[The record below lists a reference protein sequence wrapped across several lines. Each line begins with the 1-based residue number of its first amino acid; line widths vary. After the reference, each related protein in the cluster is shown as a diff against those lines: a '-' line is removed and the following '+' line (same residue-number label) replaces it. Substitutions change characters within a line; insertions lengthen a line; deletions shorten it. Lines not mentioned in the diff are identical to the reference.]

1 MNISVLASKYKE
13 YTEFHLDPK
22 KSVGKLNGIKE
33 KVDRADKQRPSLHSW
48 SKGLSGNLDQTDN
61 SMSHDLSNIGPI
73 FGGNDPKVAKSG
85 LINILSQD
93 H

>member
-33 KVDRADKQRPSLHSW
+33 KVDRADK
-48 SKGLSGNLDQTDN
+48 
-61 SMSHDLSNIGPI
+61 
-73 FGGNDPKVAKSG
+73 
-85 LINILSQD
+85 
-93 H
+93 